1 MDFKV
6 TFNEINVK
14 EEKEQT
20 LFKVLMLKGDKG
32 DPGANDYNELI
43 NKPTKLSDFTND
55 GVFITN
61 DAADL
66 VNYYKKSETYTQS
79 ETDNLIGNKVDKV
92 TGKGLS
98 TEDYTTSEKTKLS
111 NIEAQANKTTV
122 VQSTGSSTT
131 SVMSQNAVTTQ
142 LNGKVDKVTGKGLS
156 TEDYTTSEK
165 TKLSNIEAQANKTTV
180 VQSTGSSTTSVM
192 SQNAVTT
199 QLNGKVDK
207 VTGKGLSTEDYTTSE
222 KTKLSN
228 IEAQANK
235 TTVVQSTGSSTTSVM
250 SQNAVTSALPVIEA
264 GTMNL
269 TLTCREPEGGATPV
283 NPTYTTYYN
292 NGKYKRIDNICF
304 ITFHLK
310 VNITNAGVGY
320 VTISGL
326 PYTSDNV
333 IGQAL
338 SMQEVYG
345 AIKGAD
351 GNSNTT
357 GMFAA
362 TIQDGSTT
370 IILEHNNGA
379 TATTFGTGD
388 LWVGFT
394 GFYFISV

>member
-111 NIEAQANKTTV
+111 
-122 VQSTGSSTT
+122 
-131 SVMSQNAVTTQ
+131 
-142 LNGKVDKVTGKGLS
+142 D
-156 TEDYTTSEK
+156 
-165 TKLSNIEAQANKTTV
+165 IEAQANKTTV

>member
-6 TFNEINVK
+6 TFNEIKVK

-20 LFKVLMLKGDKG
+20 LFKVMMLKGDKG
-32 DPGANDYNELI
+32 DPGTSDYNDLT

-79 ETDNLIGNKVDKV
+79 ETNNLIGNKVDKETGKGLSTNDYTTSEKTKLSNIETEANKTTVVQSTGSSTTSVMSQNAVTSQLGNKVDKV

-98 TEDYTTSEKTKLS
+98 TEDYTSSEKTKLS

-131 SVMSQNAVTTQ
+131 SVMSQNAVT
-142 LNGKVDKVTGKGLS
+142 N
-156 TEDYTTSEK
+156 
-165 TKLSNIEAQANKTTV
+165 
-180 VQSTGSSTTSVM
+180 
-192 SQNAVTT
+192 
-199 QLNGKVDK
+199 
-207 VTGKGLSTEDYTTSE
+207 
-222 KTKLSN
+222 
-228 IEAQANK
+228 
-235 TTVVQSTGSSTTSVM
+235 
-250 SQNAVTSALPVIEA
+250 ALPVIET

-292 NGKYKRIDNICF
+292 TGKYKRIDNICF

-320 VTISGL
+320 ATISGL

-333 IGQAL
+333 SGQSLA
-338 SMQEVYG
+338 MQEVYG
-345 AIKGAD
+345 SIRGAD
-351 GNSNTT
+351 GGNTS
-357 GMFAA
+357 GMFAT
-362 TIQDGSTT
+362 TITDGSTSL
-370 IILEHNNGA
+370 ILEHNNGA